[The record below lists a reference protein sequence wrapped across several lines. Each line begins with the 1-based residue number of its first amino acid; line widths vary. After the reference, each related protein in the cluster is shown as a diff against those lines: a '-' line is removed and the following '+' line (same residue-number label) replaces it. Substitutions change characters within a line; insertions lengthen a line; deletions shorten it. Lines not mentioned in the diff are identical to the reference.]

1 MTNSNKLKGRIISEG
16 YTLETFAKELDLSKS
31 TLSLKIN
38 NKVKFLPDDIKK
50 SSEILHLTADEI
62 KEIFLC

>member
-1 MTNSNKLKGRIISEG
+1 MTNSNKLKGRIIAEG
-16 YTLETFAKELDLSKS
+16 YTLETFAKELGICKS

-50 SSEILHLTADEI
+50 SSEILHLTSDEI

>member
-1 MTNSNKLKGRIISEG
+1 MTNSNKLKRRLIAEG
-16 YTLETFAKELDLSKS
+16 YTLETFAKELSICTS

-50 SSEILHLTADEI
+50 SSKILHLTSDEI

>member
-16 YTLETFAKELDLSKS
+16 YTLD

-50 SSEILHLTADEI
+50 SSKILNLTADEI

>member
-38 NKVKFLPDDIKK
+38 NKVF
-50 SSEILHLTADEI
+50 TR
-62 KEIFLC
+62 

>member
-1 MTNSNKLKGRIISEG
+1 MTNSNKLKGRIIAEG
-16 YTLETFAKELDLSKS
+16 YTLETFAKKLGICSS

-50 SSEILHLTADEI
+50 SSEILHLTPDEI